1 MKLLPLALPLALA
14 PLALGGCF
22 LFTPAQ
28 GTGGPTGP
36 TGVGPTNGPA
46 PSSAGP
52 SASEGATTSGGAAQP
67 EPQSTHY
74 SLSLHNSCKQTV
86 KLFIGEK
93 PPFSSGTNT
102 SLGSNTTTSYS
113 GSAPENI
120 WIVDDAGKP
129 MSSYTSHP
137 GSQTMQIL
145 ESCTGFST
153 Y

>member
-1 MKLLPLALPLALA
+1 MKLLPLALA
-14 PLALGGCF
+14 PLAIGGCF
-22 LFTPAQ
+22 LFPSAK
-28 GTGGPTGP
+28 GTGGGPAGNPPANGPVESTPGANDGP
-36 TGVGPTNGPA
+36 TSGGSTN
-46 PSSAGP
+46 
-52 SASEGATTSGGAAQP
+52 GGAAQP
-67 EPQSTHY
+67 QPQSTFY
-74 SLSLHNSCKQTV
+74 SLSLHNSCKATV

-102 SLGSNTTTSYS
+102 SLGNNTTTSYS

-120 WIVDDAGKP
+120 WIVDESGKP
-129 MSSYTSHP
+129 MSSYTTHP

>member
-1 MKLLPLALPLALA
+1 MKLLPLVLPLALA

-22 LFTPAQ
+22 LFAPAK
-28 GTGGPTGP
+28 GTGGP
-36 TGVGPTNGPA
+36 TGVGPTNEPA

-52 SASEGATTSGGAAQP
+52 SVSEGTTSGGAAQP

-102 SLGSNTTTSYS
+102 SLSSNTTTSYS

-120 WIVDDAGKP
+120 WIVDDSGKP
-129 MSSYTSHP
+129 MSSYTAHP